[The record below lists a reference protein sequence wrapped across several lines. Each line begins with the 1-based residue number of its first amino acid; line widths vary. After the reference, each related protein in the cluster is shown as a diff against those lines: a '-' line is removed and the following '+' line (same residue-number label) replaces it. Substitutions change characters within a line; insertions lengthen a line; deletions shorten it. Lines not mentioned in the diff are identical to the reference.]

1 MVLFAKHTDAQY
13 RALEKE
19 LAKTQ
24 TQLAQIQ
31 SERTEQLDAKEAQ
44 LAAIQEERSSLLAQ
58 LLQVQQERDSVLT
71 KLQESETRV
80 ADLQGKLKSE
90 SDAKTAETQRRAA
103 LESQL
108 ADLQAKL
115 KSESDAKTAE
125 TQRRAALESQLADL
139 QAKLKS
145 ESDAKTAEVAK
156 SKDLQEE
163 NDLLL
168 AQLHQVQ
175 EELEKYYL
183 NNKDLEAGVAE
194 ATTTLK
200 LARQALVNTLID
212 TRGYALPPV
221 APPAPTGAKVVR
233 LPARISPPKA
243 LPKTPQRTSARK
255 SSKSK

>member
-13 RALEKE
+13 RALERE
-19 LAKTQ
+19 LASTQ

-31 SERTEQLDAKEAQ
+31 SELIEQLDAKEAQ
-44 LAAIQEERSSLLAQ
+44 LAAVQEERSSLLAQ

-80 ADLQGKLKSE
+80 ADLQGKLK
-90 SDAKTAETQRRAA
+90 
-103 LESQL
+103 L
-108 ADLQAKL
+108 
-115 KSESDAKTAE
+115 
-125 TQRRAALESQLADL
+125 
-139 QAKLKS
+139 

-156 SKDLQEE
+156 CRDLQEE

>member
-1 MVLFAKHTDAQY
+1 MALFAKHTDAQY

-19 LAKTQ
+19 LANTQ

-31 SERTEQLDAKEAQ
+31 SDLTDQLDSKDAQ
-44 LAAIQEERSSLLAQ
+44 LATLKEERELLVAQ
-58 LLQVQQERDSVLT
+58 LHQVHGERDSVFL
-71 KLQESETRV
+71 KLKETEKKSLE
-80 ADLQGKLKSE
+80 LQAALKSE
-90 SDAKTAETQRRAA
+90 SDTKTAESKKCKA
-103 LESQL
+103 LEAQL
-108 ADLQAKL
+108 SDLQAKL
-115 KSESDAKTAE
+115 KSESDTKAAE
-125 TQRRAALESQLADL
+125 I
-139 QAKLKS
+139 
-145 ESDAKTAEVAK
+145 AK

-233 LPARISPPKA
+233 LPARISPPKS

>member
-13 RALEKE
+13 RALERE
-19 LAKTQ
+19 LANTQ
-24 TQLAQIQ
+24 AQLAQIQ
-31 SERTEQLDAKEAQ
+31 SKRTEQLDAKEAQ
-44 LAAIQEERSSLLAQ
+44 LATIQEERSSLLAQ

-80 ADLQGKLKSE
+80 ADLQGRLKSE
-90 SDAKTAETQRRAA
+90 SN
-103 LESQL
+103 
-108 ADLQAKL
+108 
-115 KSESDAKTAE
+115 AKTAE

-212 TRGYALPPV
+212 TRGYALPPI
-221 APPAPTGAKVVR
+221 APPAPTGAKIVR

>member
-1 MVLFAKHTDAQY
+1 MALFAKHTDAQY

-19 LAKTQ
+19 LANTQ

-31 SERTEQLDAKEAQ
+31 SDLTEQLDTKDAQ
-44 LAAIQEERSSLLAQ
+44 LAALKEETALLLAQ
-58 LLQVQQERDSVLT
+58 LHQAQEELASTFLKSKEFEKQVS
-71 KLQESETRV
+71 
-80 ADLQGKLKSE
+80 DLQAKLKAE
-90 SDAKTAETQRRAA
+90 SAATTAETKKRTA
-103 LESQL
+103 LEAQTT
-108 ADLQAKL
+108 DLQAKL

-125 TQRRAALESQLADL
+125 I
-139 QAKLKS
+139 
-145 ESDAKTAEVAK
+145 AK

-183 NNKDLEAGVAE
+183 NNKDLEAGISE
-194 ATTTLK
+194 ATATIK

-221 APPAPTGAKVVR
+221 APPAPAGAKVVQ
-233 LPARISPPKA
+233 LPTRISPPKA
-243 LPKTPQRTSARK
+243 LPKAPQRTSARK